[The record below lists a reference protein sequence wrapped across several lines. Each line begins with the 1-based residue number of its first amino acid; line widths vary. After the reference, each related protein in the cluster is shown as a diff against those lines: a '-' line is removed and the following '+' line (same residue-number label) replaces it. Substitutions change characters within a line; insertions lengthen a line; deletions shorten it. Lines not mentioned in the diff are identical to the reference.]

1 MERNTCLVCID
12 DRACDRA
19 CGHAYGRAYGR
30 ACDHAYGRAY
40 GRACGCG
47 VCVIARDYDCA
58 HDHGSLFLRDSH
70 SYLHEEAPLR
80 LHHFQNNSQ

>member
-30 ACDHAYGRAY
+30 ACGHAY
-40 GRACGCG
+40 GCG

>member
-12 DRACDRA
+12 DRACGHVYGCDCDRA
-19 CGHAYGRAYGR
+19 YGHAYGH
-30 ACDHAYGRAY
+30 AC

-47 VCVIARDYDCA
+47 VCVIARDYDYV
-58 HDHGSLFLRDSH
+58 HDHGSLFLHDSH
-70 SYLHEEAPLR
+70 SYLHEEAPLL

>member
-19 CGHAYGRAYGR
+19 CGHAYG
-30 ACDHAYGRAY
+30 HAYGRAY

-58 HDHGSLFLRDSH
+58 HDHGSLFL
-70 SYLHEEAPLR
+70 HEEAPLR